1 MVYCLTLVTNVYI
14 GLPEKK
20 KNSFVAR
27 EETGIHGVTD
37 RHITGEPV
45 VLLRKSQYPAG
56 LLVMDE
62 SGNNRNSKEG
72 KFNTKKLN
80 LGNLRCSKGSFS
92 DSPRRLSSSKNQ
104 SQATISSFFSSK
116 TCVQSAVKVYATKRA
131 KLPSFSENRFTL

>member
-1 MVYCLTLVTNVYI
+1 MCTSAS
-14 GLPEKK
+14 PREK
-20 KNSFVAR
+20 KNSFVGKR
-27 EETGIHGVTD
+27 RGRDVHRVTG
-37 RHITGEPV
+37 RHNTGEPV

-62 SGNNRNSKEG
+62 SGNNRNSKQG

-92 DSPRRLSSSKNQ
+92 DSPRRSSSKNQ

-131 KLPSFSENRFTL
+131 KLPRFSENRFTS